1 MILYLFTK
9 SVDIMKFVFSLS
21 FFLLIITETFSQSSN
36 DILNLLI
43 LNKSIS
49 QQQADSL
56 RADAAIKQ
64 QEVEAN
70 KKSFPVS
77 AARQISISGYTQIR
91 YQAIDEKGKKDGFD
105 IHRARIDLNGNFT
118 PYLSYRLMTDFAA
131 NPKLLD
137 AYAEIKLNDY
147 LNITLGQFRV
157 PFSIENLM
165 QIRKFDLIDFSQ
177 VVDALVFR
185 SKDVIGNQNGRDIGV
200 QLSGALIKNGTNNL
214 VEYRIGVFNGSGINI
229 ADTANKAKDIAVR
242 LVINPVKGLSF
253 GASYYNGWGKA
264 IKPASAYIGRSQP
277 HNRFGMEASYTANR
291 LGFRG
296 EYIQGV
302 DGNTDKAG
310 WYVLAEYYIIPQ
322 KLQIVCKYDTYD
334 PDKSKP
340 DNISTNYVGGFN
352 YNFNQW
358 SRIQV
363 FYTIRQEEGPSV
375 NNNYLAVQYQIGF

>member
-1 MILYLFTK
+1 MILLLFTK
-9 SVDIMKFVFSLS
+9 SVDIMKFVFSFS
-21 FFLLIITETFSQSSN
+21 FFLLIIAETYSQSSN

-56 RADAAIKQ
+56 RAEAAIKQ
-64 QEVEAN
+64 QETDAN
-70 KKSFPVS
+70 KKTFLVS
-77 AARQISISGYTQIR
+77 AARPISISGYTQVR
-91 YQAIDEKGKKDGFD
+91 YQVIDEKGKKDGFD
-105 IHRARIDLNGNFT
+105 IRRARIDLNGNFT
-118 PYLSYRLMTDFAA
+118 PYLSYRLMADFAA
-131 NPKLLD
+131 SPKLLD

-147 LNITLGQFRV
+147 FNITLGQFRV
-157 PFSIENLM
+157 PFSIENLTP
-165 QIRKFDLIDFSQ
+165 IRTYDLIDFSQ

-185 SKDVIGNQNGRDIGV
+185 SKDVIGNQNGRDIGI
-200 QLSGALIKNGTNNL
+200 QLGGVLIKSGTKKL

-264 IKPASAYIGRSQP
+264 IKPSAIFIGRSQA
-277 HNRFGMEASYTANR
+277 HNRFGVEASYSANR
-291 LGFRG
+291 FGFRG

-302 DGNTDKAG
+302 DGQTDKAG
-310 WYVLAEYYIIPQ
+310 WYLLAEYYIIPQ
-322 KLQIVCKYDTYD
+322 KLQFVCKYDTYD

-340 DNISTNYVGGFN
+340 DNINTNYVGGFN

-358 SRIQV
+358 SRIQA

-375 NNNYLAVQYQIGF
+375 NNNFLSVQYQIGF

>member
-200 QLSGALIKNGTNNL
+200 QLGGALIKNGTNNL